1 MIQLNLIMNN
11 REGKSVKKYTA
22 PNIDINLFMMENIIT
37 TSGTDTETAEGKI
50 RDVMQR
56 SNKGYTSIE
65 SFRVVM

>member
-1 MIQLNLIMNN
+1 M
-11 REGKSVKKYTA
+11 KKYTA

-37 TSGTDTETAEGKI
+37 TSGTDTETAEGKV
-50 RDVMQR
+50 RDVMQG